1 MKMSENKV
9 KNVVIL
15 GASGSVGS
23 SACSVVRASQGKF
36 RITAMSGHSR
46 MEELAALC
54 KEFDCPCAIASDEK
68 HLSTLKQLLPGTR
81 CLGGIEGMAE
91 AAAAPETDILLCAV
105 AGADGLLP
113 VIAALKAGKQVAI
126 ASKEVLVLAGEL
138 VMGIAGKNQLLPVDS
153 EHAGV
158 WQCLEGRSPDEVKK
172 IILTASGGP
181 FRLWEKEK
189 ILAASVEQA
198 LRHPTW
204 NMGRKITVDSASM
217 MNKALELIEA
227 SRLYK
232 TPPEKLGVIIHPQSK
247 IHAMVE
253 LTDGSLIAQVAIP
266 DMRIPTAWAMSY
278 PERGAF
284 DFPPYDWRTGG
295 VMEFFEPDT
304 EKFPSFGFAD
314 AAMRAGG
321 TLPGV
326 MSAANDIAVEKFLNN
341 EIPFGGIWRIIDKV
355 MNSHKVLHNSTLE
368 EILAV
373 DRETRI
379 KARELKI

>member
-1 MKMSENKV
+1 MMEEKR

-23 SACSVVRASQGKF
+23 SGINVIREAPEKF
-36 RITAMSGHSR
+36 RITAMSGYSR
-46 MEELAALC
+46 MPELAALC
-54 KEFDCPCAIASDEK
+54 REFDCPCAVAADPAHYGE
-68 HLSTLKQLLPGTR
+68 LKELLPQCR
-81 CLGGIEGMAE
+81 CLAGIEGMAE
-91 AAAAPETDILLCAV
+91 AACAPETDIVLCAV

-138 VMGIAGKNQLLPVDS
+138 VMKLARPGQLLPVDS

-158 WQCLEGRSPDEVKK
+158 WQCLEGRRPDEVRK

-189 ILAASVEQA
+189 ILSATVEQA

-217 MNKALELIEA
+217 MNKALELVEA

-232 TPPEKLGVIIHPQSK
+232 AGSEKLGVIIHPQSK

-253 LTDGSLIAQVAIP
+253 LTDGSLIAQVAVP
-266 DMRIPTAWAMSY
+266 DMRLPTAWALTW
-278 PERGAF
+278 PERGNF
-284 DFPPYDWRTGG
+284 NFPAYDWRTGG
-295 VMEFFEPDT
+295 VMEFFEPDR
-304 EKFPSFGFAD
+304 EKFPSFDFAET
-314 AAMRAGG
+314 ALRAGG

-326 MSAANDIAVEKFLNN
+326 MSAANDVAVERFLNRQ
-341 EIPFGGIWRIIDKV
+341 IPFGGIWRIIEKV
-355 MNSHKVLHNSTLE
+355 MEQHNCLHDLSLE

-379 KARELKI
+379 RAREVKL

>member
-1 MKMSENKV
+1 MSCEKV

-23 SACSVVRASQGKF
+23 SALNVIRASKGKF
-36 RITAMSGHSR
+36 RIAAMSGHSR

-54 KEFDCPCAIASDEK
+54 REFDCPCAVASDENR
-68 HLSTLKQLLPGTR
+68 LNELRALLPGTR

-91 AAAAPETDILLCAV
+91 AASLPEADILLCAV

-113 VIAALKAGKQVAI
+113 VISALKAGKQVAI

-138 VMGIAGKNQLLPVDS
+138 VMGIARKGQLIPVDS

-158 WQCLEGRSPDEVKK
+158 WQCLEGRREDEIKK

-189 ILAASVEQA
+189 ILSASVDEA

-204 NMGRKITVDSASM
+204 NMGRKITIDSASM
-217 MNKALELIEA
+217 MNKALELVEA
-227 SRLYK
+227 NRLFK
-232 TPPEKLGVIIHPQSK
+232 ADADHLGVIIHPQSK

-266 DMRIPTAWAMSY
+266 DMRLPAAWALSY

-284 DFPPYDWRTGG
+284 DFPAYDWSKGG
-295 VMEFFEPDT
+295 IMEFFEPDKD
-304 EKFPSFGFAD
+304 KFPSFGFAD

-326 MSAANDIAVEKFLNN
+326 MSAANDVAVEKFLDRQ
-341 EIPFGGIWRIIDKV
+341 IPFGGIWRIIDKV
-355 MNSHKVLHNSTLE
+355 MNDHKVLYNSSLE
-368 EILAV
+368 EILEV

-379 KARELKI
+379 KAREVKL